1 MNHKLYRSFT
11 MRILLRSITLTAL
24 VLALSVNLNAQQRFN
39 NPDRPRGDRQ
49 MQMQNMLGDQ
59 GAHHQRLIS
68 MLDLSDEQKEQ
79 IQSIHLNGQKEMLTL
94 RTTLQ
99 QKRAELRTLTIGDN
113 YDKGKVAQLA
123 EEIGDL
129 HTQMLTKRTT
139 HQQQIKEVLTE
150 EQRIK
155 FDTFHMNKMG
165 RKGMNR
171 CSRWNR

>member
-1 MNHKLYRSFT
+1 
-11 MRILLRSITLTAL
+11 MRTILRSITLTAL
-24 VLALSVNLNAQQRFN
+24 AFALSVNVNAQQRFN

-49 MQMQNMLGDQ
+49 MQMQTMRCDQ
-59 GAHHQRLIS
+59 GVHHQRMIN
-68 MLDLSDEQKEQ
+68 MLDLSDEQLEE
-79 IQSIHLNGQKEMLTL
+79 IQAIHLNGQKEMLTL

-139 HQQQIKEVLTE
+139 HQQQIKEILTE

-155 FDTFHMNKMG
+155 FDTFHMNNMG
-165 RKGMNR
+165 RKGMR
-171 CSRWNR
+171 CASRWNR